1 MSTQTRKKKHVEFK
15 TEKTFGDLIGM
26 PFAFFFQEFKLFSIA
41 LLKYAGPFV
50 ALAFMIL
57 GLMSNDF
64 IDLFKNSSEPTP
76 AFFGY
81 LFLVVLIFNLGV
93 LAIVTVTYSY
103 ASVYEKHGRGNFS
116 IADVGKLL
124 KKSVFK
130 IFAGGLL
137 MGLMIIPVILIA
149 IIPVFGILA
158 IIFGSIYLSVS
169 LSLFAVIIVH
179 EEVGIF
185 EAISRSFKLIK
196 GAWWKTFGLYIVF
209 YFIIAFSSY
218 AFLIPIYIIIFAV
231 AFSGSAMGAG
241 SIVLIVFFVIIY
253 FVGYMYLMTL
263 QQFLITFQYFNLR
276 VQKEGTSLTDRISAI
291 NDNIK
296 QEGDIFEVKDETFS
310 DDIKEQ
316 KEEPQNE
323 KKEDIIPENKEEEPK
338 IEDEWSKLLD
348 DKEKKNRFEEG
359 DDENDRFKPKY

>member
-1 MSTQTRKKKHVEFK
+1 MSTQTRTKKYVDFK
-15 TEKTFGDLIGM
+15 TEKSFGDLIGM
-26 PFAFFFQEFKLFSIA
+26 PFVFFFQEFKLFSIA

-50 ALAFMIL
+50 ALALMIL

-76 AFFGY
+76 AFIGY
-81 LFLVVLIFNLGV
+81 LFLAILIFNLGL

-103 ASVYEKHGRGNFS
+103 ASVYEKYGRGNFS

-130 IFAGGLL
+130 IFTGGLL
-137 MGLMIIPVILIA
+137 MGLMIIPVMLIA

-169 LSLFAVIIVH
+169 ISLFAVIIVH
-179 EEVGIF
+179 EEAGIF
-185 EAISRSFKLIK
+185 ESISRSFKLIK
-196 GAWWKTFGLYIVF
+196 GSWWKTFGLYIVF

-218 AFLIPIYIIIFAV
+218 ALLIPIYILILAV
-231 AFSGSAMGAG
+231 VLSGSTIGAG
-241 SIVLIVFFVIIY
+241 SIILIVFFVIIY

-263 QQFLITFQYFNLR
+263 QQLLFAFQYFSLR
-276 VQKEGTSLTDRISAI
+276 IEKEGINLTDRIAAI
-291 NDNIK
+291 NNTEKD
-296 QEGDIFEVKDETFS
+296 EGDIFEVKEEISS

-323 KKEDIIPENKEEEPK
+323 KKEDLIPEKKEEEPK
-338 IEDEWSKLLD
+338 TEDEWSKLLD